1 MKAVQING
9 SIKIYSRTPKTWG
22 NVIGGFNLLSDSD
35 LQSYGFYNVII
46 PEYNSSTQKLSDI
59 EFDSENNVYTYP
71 VENLTWTETLSEL
84 KQEKISELKNNYKSK
99 LSETDWYIVRAQE
112 GIAVPQDILD
122 AREALRAECTT
133 KESEINALTTK
144 ASVVSYSLP
153 NLG

>member
-71 VENLTWTETLSEL
+71 VENLTWSETLSEL
-84 KQEKISELKNNYKSK
+84 KEAKIASLKLVYKSK
-99 LSETDWYIVRAQE
+99 LSETDWYIIRAQE
-112 GIAVPQDILD
+112 GVAAPQEILD
-122 AREALRAECTT
+122 ARATLRTECSTHEAA
-133 KESEINALTTK
+133 INALTTK
-144 ASVVSYSLP
+144 ANVQSYEF
-153 NLG
+153 

>member
-122 AREALRAECTT
+122 AREELRAECTT
-133 KESEINALTTK
+133 KEGEINALTTK